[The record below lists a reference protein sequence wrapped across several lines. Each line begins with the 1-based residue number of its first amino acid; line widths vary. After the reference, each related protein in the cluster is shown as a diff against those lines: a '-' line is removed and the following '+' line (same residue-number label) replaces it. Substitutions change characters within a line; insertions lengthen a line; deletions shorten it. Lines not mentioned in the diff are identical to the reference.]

1 VKTAP
6 KHQSVTQSPAWT
18 IEQKIE
24 QAVGDIGATIRLAE
38 PARRGEL
45 KEFAETLLH
54 DEISSIVEQSSPT
67 QTPVAA
73 QRSNPLFAG
82 VLIALLGGAFFL
94 LFPPVGLALAAIG
107 AILMIWGG
115 ILSWR
120 KG

>member
-1 VKTAP
+1 MNTAP
-6 KHQSVTQSPAWT
+6 KNQSFTQSDSWT
-18 IEQKIE
+18 ADQRIE
-24 QAVGDIGATIRLAE
+24 QAVAEIGATIRGAE

-45 KEFAETLLH
+45 KEFAEALLR
-54 DEISSIVEQSSPT
+54 DEISPILEQNSPSR
-67 QTPVAA
+67 TPVAA

-94 LFPPVGLALAAIG
+94 LFPLVGLALGGIG